1 MSSVTAIVSNS
12 DGKVSLTQIDSTG
25 VKFKE
30 LNLKDADISSLKVS
44 DEILIVFDPIK
55 ASIET
60 LDVNKIKK
68 GGI

>member
-1 MSSVTAIVSNS
+1 MPSVITIVSNS
-12 DGKVSLTQIDSTG
+12 DGKISISKMGSTG
-25 VKFKE
+25 FKFKT
-30 LNLKDADISSLKVS
+30 LNLKEANISSLKVS

-68 GGI
+68 GDI

>member
-1 MSSVTAIVSNS
+1 MSSVITIVSNA
-12 DGKVSLTQIDSTG
+12 DGNISISKMDSTG
-25 VKFKE
+25 FKFE
-30 LNLKDADISSLKVS
+30 ALNLKEADISSLKVS
-44 DEILIVFDPIK
+44 DEISIVFDPIK